1 MNFPLVTSKGL
12 NFETFKEAAEI
23 VARGEHLNYNGL
35 DKILSLKETMNKG
48 RSFDELF
55 NYLNSKEIKL
65 DPSWVQAF
73 VDAEG
78 CFGTLITK
86 SDKTTGKIVTRNRLS
101 ISQSSHDFPVLKAIK
116 DFFNKGYTSPK
127 AEDMNCLDK
136 AKLHSDKSFYYNS
149 MPETIIPFFDKYPMY
164 TRKQLDYL
172 DFKGFYL
179 LKENKAYLSNAG
191 FEEMRNICNNMNSGR
206 DSPDKKRKYRR
217 PVN

>member
-1 MNFPLVTSKGL
+1 M
-12 NFETFKEAAEI
+12 
-23 VARGEHLNYNGL
+23 
-35 DKILSLKETMNKG
+35 
-48 RSFDELF
+48 
-55 NYLNSKEIKL
+55 
-65 DPSWVQAF
+65 
-73 VDAEG
+73 
-78 CFGTLITK
+78 GTLITK

-172 DFKGFYL
+172 DFKRFYL
-179 LKENKAYLSNAG
+179 LKENKAYLSSTG
-191 FEEMRNICNNMNSGR
+191 FE
-206 DSPDKKRKYRR
+206 
-217 PVN
+217 